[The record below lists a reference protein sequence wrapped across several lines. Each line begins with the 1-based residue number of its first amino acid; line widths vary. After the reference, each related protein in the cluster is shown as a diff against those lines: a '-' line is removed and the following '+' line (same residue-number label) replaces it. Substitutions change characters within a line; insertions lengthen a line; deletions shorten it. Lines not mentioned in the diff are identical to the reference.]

1 MPNVPSHPFPSLTT
15 PRLILRQLT
24 PADAPAIAVLRSDEQ
39 VNRYL
44 SRERCVSLEDAAAF
58 IEKINRGIAQ
68 GEWLYWAICW
78 RGQPE
83 LLGTICLWQF
93 SADRSTAEIGYELH
107 PRHQGQ
113 GVMDEALK
121 RVVAFGIEDL
131 GLAALEAFTHR
142 DNAASAQLLLR
153 NRFERAPQRRDAED
167 ASQLV
172 FKRRRD

>member
-1 MPNVPSHPFPSLTT
+1 MPNIPSTPFPILTT
-15 PRLILRQLT
+15 SRLALRQLAAADL
-24 PADAPAIAVLRSDEQ
+24 PALAALRADPA

-44 SRERCVSLEDAAAF
+44 QRAAPASLAESAAF

-121 RVVAFGIEDL
+121 RVIAFGFEDL

-142 DNAASAQLLLR
+142 DNAASARLLLR
-153 NRFERAPQRRDAED
+153 NRFERAPERRDAED
-167 ASQLV
+167 DSQLV

>member
-1 MPNVPSHPFPSLTT
+1 MANTQPSPFPVLTT
-15 PRLILRQLT
+15 ARLALRQLG
-24 PADAPAIAVLRSDEQ
+24 PADAPALAALRSDEQ

-44 SRERCVSLEDAAAF
+44 SREGPVSVADAAAF
-58 IEKINRGIAQ
+58 IEKINRGIAE

-93 SADRSTAEIGYELH
+93 SADRSTAEIGYELC

-121 RVVAFGIEDL
+121 QVIAFGFEDL
-131 GLAALEAFTHR
+131 GLAALEAFTHQ
-142 DNAASAQLLLR
+142 DNAASTRLLHR
-153 NRFERAPQRRDAED
+153 NHFERAPAREDAE
-167 ASQLV
+167 AAPQWV
-172 FKRRRD
+172 FRLKRD

>member
-1 MPNVPSHPFPSLTT
+1 MPNIPSTPFPILTT
-15 PRLILRQLT
+15 SRLALRQLAAAGL
-24 PADAPAIAVLRSDEQ
+24 PALAALRADPA

-44 SRERCVSLEDAAAF
+44 QRAAPTNLAEAAAF
-58 IEKINRGIAQ
+58 IEKISRGIAQ

-93 SADRSTAEIGYELH
+93 SADKSTAEIGYELH

-121 RVVAFGIEDL
+121 RVVAFGFEDL
-131 GLAALEAFTHR
+131 GLAALEAFTHP
-142 DNAASAQLLLR
+142 DKAASARLLLR
-153 NRFERAPQRRDAED
+153 NRFERAPERQDAED
-167 ASQLV
+167 DSQLV

>member
-1 MPNVPSHPFPSLTT
+1 MANTQFPPFPILATA
-15 PRLILRQLT
+15 RLDLRQLS
-24 PADAPAIAVLRSDEQ
+24 PADAPALAVLRSDEQ

-44 SRERCVSLEDAAAF
+44 SREGDVSLEDAAVF

-121 RVVAFGIEDL
+121 RVVAFGFEDL

-142 DNAASAQLLLR
+142 DNAASARLLLR